1 MKRLALSLATFVAL
15 GIGSAGVAYADA
27 NHPSAHANC
36 IGAAN
41 SNGNGAFVSGLAT
54 TVPPGEFGATTSD
67 ILGGPHG
74 LIGVVASSDDCS

>member
-1 MKRLALSLATFVAL
+1 MKRLALVLATYAAV
-15 GIGSAGVAYADA
+15 GISSAGIAYAATD
-27 NHPSAHANC
+27 HPAAQANC

-54 TVPPGEFGATTSD
+54 TVPPGEFGVTTRD
-67 ILGGPHG
+67 TLGGPHG

>member
-1 MKRLALSLATFVAL
+1 MKRLALTLATCAAL
-15 GIGSAGVAYADA
+15 GISSGGVAYANAD
-27 NHPSAHANC
+27 HPSAAANC

-67 ILGGPHG
+67 TVRGPHG
-74 LIGVVASSDDCS
+74 VIGVVASSDDCS

>member
-1 MKRLALSLATFVAL
+1 MKRLALALAACAAL
-15 GIGSAGVAYADA
+15 WIGSTGVAYAATD
-27 NHPSAHANC
+27 HPATQANC
-36 IGAAN
+36 IGEAN

-67 ILGGPHG
+67 TLGGPHG